1 MVARDITKSAVITL
15 FGLFE
20 FLRMP
25 MNAKLR
31 FQRPIDRVLAGL
43 DFVFIY
49 LDDMIVSSDRDEY
62 RFCHLWLVFKRPQ
75 PSGLVLNMDNCS
87 G

>member
-1 MVARDITKSAVITL
+1 MLARDIPKPAVITL

-25 MNAKLR
+25 MNAKQR

-49 LDDMIVSSDRDEY
+49 LDDMIVSSARDEY
-62 RFCHLWLVFKRPQ
+62 RFRHLWPQ
-75 PSGLVLNMDNCS
+75 PSGLV
-87 G
+87 